1 MRTFLS
7 VLSVV
12 SLSGCASGP
21 APLSPAERKSYGDRM
36 AEANQ
41 HDRDAE
47 VHDRQAAEA
56 RQRIDPTGVTC
67 GHPVVATVADQSTSG
82 GQRISSWVPCWSVER
97 DAANFHAAEA
107 DRLHREARIDRAV
120 ARNLLEAETQLCRSV
135 PASELTHTPFFHHE
149 DIAAVEPYVEGG
161 KTRGARIH
169 FKPVNGLDAV
179 WMRQTLRCH
188 RARAATYGY
197 DPTYMAYDP
206 SMLGAVSV
214 TVTEHGGAVDVVVQG
229 DDEVTAAVVVARA
242 QGLLARSGSPA
253 AE

>member
-1 MRTFLS
+1 MRTILS

-12 SLSGCASGP
+12 SLSGCASSS
-21 APLSPAERKSYGDRM
+21 ASFSPSEPKSYGERM

-41 HDRDAE
+41 HDRDAA

-56 RQRIDPTGVTC
+56 RKRVDPTGVTC

-82 GQRISSWVPCWSVER
+82 GERISSWVPCWSVER

-107 DRLHREARIDRAV
+107 DRLHREARVDRAV

-135 PASELTHTPFFHHE
+135 PASELTHTPFSHHE
-149 DIAAVEPYVEGG
+149 DVAAVEPYIEGG

-169 FKPVNGLDAV
+169 FKPVRGLDAV

-206 SMLGAVSV
+206 SMLGSVSV
-214 TVTEHGGAVDVVVQG
+214 TVTDHAGAVDVVVLG

-242 QGLLARSGSPA
+242 QGLLEPAGPPA
-253 AE
+253 AD